1 MVTNNIPGFTLI
13 ELLIIVA
20 IIVVLAEIAIP
31 NLAATQIRSKVVSVR
46 INVITLAND
55 LESCFVDSVEY
66 VAVVYWEDSKTIH
79 APGDWYY
86 T

>member
-31 NLAATQIRSKVVSVR
+31 NLAATQIRSKVVSG
-46 INVITLAND
+46 TYK
-55 LESCFVDSVEY
+55 CY
-66 VAVVYWEDSKTIH
+66 H
-79 APGDWYY
+79 AGE
-86 T
+86 